1 MPKSYIE
8 LVPRSA
14 EELKKA
20 IGDISIAN
28 LPCNGFNFPE
38 IRAKKSV
45 FLSPE
50 EMMAMRTNGELA
62 EEKEIALHLR
72 TRDHS
77 IEGTLQRIRQAAA
90 SNIQTVL
97 LVTGDAL
104 ERNTTSGTTH
114 THDFLNTL
122 HSPPPGVS
130 VAIGADIYH
139 EGWGRWKDKIP
150 AITRGIIR
158 TIFTQPIFSQDTF
171 EEMEQKTGGLL
182 QREQIFA
189 GITWVTDTKSR
200 DYWQRVNKVPLSIL
214 PKGSANDTIRENSIA
229 QAAGILRTA
238 KREGYSTYTMVMK
251 GTLEEL
257 QEIFQKAE
265 NIQEI

>member
-1 MPKSYIE
+1 MQRSYIE

-14 EELKKA
+14 EKLKKA

-28 LPCNGFNFPE
+28 LPCDGFNFPE
-38 IRAKKSV
+38 IRAKKSA

-62 EEKEIALHLR
+62 EGKEVALHLR

-77 IEGTLQRIRQAAA
+77 IEGTLQRIQYAAA

-97 LVTGDAL
+97 LITGDAL
-104 ERNTTSGTTH
+104 ERNTVSGVVH
-114 THDFLNTL
+114 THDFLNAL

-139 EGWGRWKDKIP
+139 KEWGRWKDKIP
-150 AITRGIIR
+150 AITRGVIR
-158 TIFTQPIFSQDTF
+158 TIFTQPIFSQATF
-171 EEMEQKTGGLL
+171 EEMEQKTGKLL
-182 QREQIFA
+182 QREHIFA

-200 DYWQRVNKVPLSIL
+200 DYWQRVNKVPLRFL
-214 PKGSANDTIRENSIA
+214 PRGSTNDTIRENSIA
-229 QAAGILRTA
+229 QAADILRTA
-238 KREGYSTYTMVMK
+238 TCEGYSTYTMMMK
-251 GTLEEL
+251 GTLEDL
-257 QEIFQKAE
+257 QEIFRRAE
-265 NIQEI
+265 VPQI